1 MVRFFFISR
10 SLCFVH
16 SRLPRAFLKTSKQ
29 PAIIT
34 GEPLY
39 FAKSLVALLR
49 TNRPRSGKRA
59 PAFDAPLSHLSTT
72 TGVVLFK
79 QPCSFQGPVFALTP
93 VMCLNTQQ
101 DGPTT
106 KPNNSDKVPRET
118 DRFVLS
124 RNNFSKH
131 FKCAYCVP
139 TVFKMAPPAFHSLF
153 LSSLSA

>member
-1 MVRFFFISR
+1 M
-10 SLCFVH
+10 LCTFQATKGV
-16 SRLPRAFLKTSKQ
+16 LKTSKQ

-49 TNRPRSGKRA
+49 TNRPRSGKLA

-79 QPCSFQGPVFALTP
+79 QPCSFQGPVFAPTP
-93 VMCLNTQQ
+93 MMCLNTQQ

-106 KPNNSDKVPRET
+106 EPNKEFRQSSQR

-139 TVFKMAPPAFHSLF
+139 TVFKMAPPAFYYLF